1 MRCPVRVA
9 PLGAATALLILT
21 GCAHLGLLRPNRL
34 KQLNP
39 RVANLVNE
47 LARVDHPNEDI
58 VGRLFAHG
66 GLTYAEEDKDGMM
79 RAKIHVPPNQFIWEP
94 AIVVM
99 PRSGELEL
107 EFHNE
112 DQALHMAFLP
122 SNGERVLLNLPSHK
136 AGRARV
142 RLDEPGLYW
151 FGCPVGNHAGR
162 GMLGLVMVR
171 GNVPEE
177 ARLDRPEQERP

>member
-1 MRCPVRVA
+1 MRPGVA
-9 PLGAATALLILT
+9 AVVASAVLFGVT

-66 GLTYAEEDKDGMM
+66 GLAYAETGKDNVM
-79 RAKIHVPPNQFIWEP
+79 RARIHVPPNQFIWEP
-94 AIVVM
+94 AIIVM
-99 PRSGELEL
+99 PRSGTLEL

-112 DQALHMAFLP
+112 DQALHMAFVP
-122 SNGERVLLNLPSHK
+122 SNGDRVLLTLPTRTS
-136 AGRARV
+136 GTARIS
-142 RLDEPGLYW
+142 LDEPGLYW

>member
-1 MRCPVRVA
+1 MRGYIWR
-9 PLGAATALLILT
+9 ALICGFALPALA
-21 GCAHLGLLRPNRL
+21 GCAHLGLLRPNTL

-39 RVANLVNE
+39 RVVRLVNE
-47 LARVDHPNEDI
+47 LHRVDNPNEDI

-66 GLTYAEEDKDGMM
+66 GLTTAGRGEDGIM
-79 RAKIHVPPNQFIWEP
+79 RAKIRVPPNQFIWEP

-99 PRSGELEL
+99 PQSGELEL
-107 EFHNE
+107 EFQNE

-122 SNGERVLLNLPSHK
+122 SNGERVLLHLPVET
-136 AGRARV
+136 GGTARI

-171 GNVPEE
+171 GEVPEE
-177 ARLDRPEQERP
+177 ARLDRPEQDRP

>member
-1 MRCPVRVA
+1 MRGYVHR
-9 PLGAATALLILT
+9 ALLSASTLLVLT
-21 GCAHLGLLRPNRL
+21 GCAHLGLLRPNTL

-39 RVANLVNE
+39 RVVRLVNE
-47 LARVDHPNEDI
+47 LHRVDNPNEDI

-66 GLTYAEEDKDGMM
+66 GLATANRDEDGLM
-79 RAKIHVPPNQFIWEP
+79 RAKVRVPPNQFIWEP
-94 AIVVM
+94 AIIVM
-99 PRSGELEL
+99 PQSGELEL
-107 EFHNE
+107 EFQNE

-122 SNGERVLLNLPSHK
+122 SNGERVLLHLPVET
-136 AGRARV
+136 GGTARI

-171 GNVPEE
+171 GDVPEE
-177 ARLDRPEQERP
+177 ARLDRPKQERP

>member
-1 MRCPVRVA
+1 MLSLRA
-9 PLGAATALLILT
+9 SALLGAASVVVLT

-34 KQLNP
+34 KQLNT
-39 RVANLVNE
+39 RVVNLVNE
-47 LARVDHPNEDI
+47 LPRVDNPNEDI

-66 GLTYAEEDKDGMM
+66 GLEHAKQGKDGVM

-94 AIVVM
+94 AIIVM
-99 PRSGELEL
+99 PRSGDLEL

-122 SNGERVLLNLPSHK
+122 SNGERVLLHLPSRD
-136 AGRARV
+136 AGRARI

-171 GNVPEE
+171 GDVPAE

>member
-1 MRCPVRVA
+1 MRLIPAAWIGSVVL
-9 PLGAATALLILT
+9 LGIS

-66 GLTYAEEDKDGMM
+66 GLAYAETGKDGVM

-94 AIVVM
+94 AIIVM
-99 PRSGELEL
+99 PRSGNLEL

-122 SNGERVLLNLPSHK
+122 NNGNRVLLNLPVES
-136 AGRARV
+136 AGRARIQ
-142 RLDEPGLYW
+142 LDEPGLYW

-177 ARLDRPEQERP
+177 ARLDRPKQKRP